1 MSGIED
7 NRKETNMNRI
17 RVADV
22 TIKEACSA
30 GSANLS
36 FKEKM
41 EVAKQLD
48 QLMVDVIEMPKA
60 KEQADSLLIKS
71 LAPVI
76 KNSIIS
82 VEAGLDRSEVDS
94 AAAALANAAK
104 KRISISVPTSPVQM
118 EYICGMKAKKIMEL
132 VPGII
137 SYAKSLCD
145 DVEFSCQDATRS
157 ETDFLVQIITAAIG
171 AGATTINL
179 RDTAGVML
187 PEEFDELID
196 KLNAN
201 IPQLKEIP
209 VSVTCSDSLNMATA
223 NTVTCIRSGARE
235 IKTTLIG
242 KAAPGLEAVV
252 NMFTER
258 GDSLDMAI
266 AQKRPEV
273 EKTLRKLSW
282 MAGSKSGATAFFAD
296 EDAPKKEELDLDEN
310 ADISKVIRTVKKL
323 GYDLSDDDN
332 AKVYKEFKRVSE
344 KKKVGIKEMEAII
357 ATASLQVAPT
367 YQLVDFVINSG
378 NIITP
383 TAQVTLEKDDK
394 KLKGLSSGD
403 GPIEAAFLAVEM
415 IVGVHYELDDF
426 QIQAVTE
433 GSEAVGNALVK
444 LRYNGKLYSGSGIS
458 TDIIGASI
466 RAYIN
471 AINKIVFDSKEE

>member
-1 MSGIED
+1 M
-7 NRKETNMNRI
+7 
-17 RVADV
+17 
-22 TIKEACSA
+22 
-30 GSANLS
+30 
-36 FKEKM
+36 
-41 EVAKQLD
+41 
-48 QLMVDVIEMPKA
+48 
-60 KEQADSLLIKS
+60 
-71 LAPVI
+71 
-76 KNSIIS
+76 
-82 VEAGLDRSEVDS
+82 
-94 AAAALANAAK
+94 
-104 KRISISVPTSPVQM
+104 
-118 EYICGMKAKKIMEL
+118 
-132 VPGII
+132 
-137 SYAKSLCD
+137 
-145 DVEFSCQDATRS
+145 
-157 ETDFLVQIITAAIG
+157 
-171 AGATTINL
+171 
-179 RDTAGVML
+179 
-187 PEEFDELID
+187 
-196 KLNAN
+196 
-201 IPQLKEIP
+201 
-209 VSVTCSDSLNMATA
+209 
-223 NTVTCIRSGARE
+223 
-235 IKTTLIG
+235 
-242 KAAPGLEAVV
+242 
-252 NMFTER
+252 
-258 GDSLDMAI
+258 
-266 AQKRPEV
+266 
-273 EKTLRKLSW
+273 
-282 MAGSKSGATAFFAD
+282 
-296 EDAPKKEELDLDEN
+296 
-310 ADISKVIRTVKKL
+310 IRTVKKL

>member
-1 MSGIED
+1 
-7 NRKETNMNRI
+7 MNRI

-171 AGATTINL
+171 AGATAINL

-378 NIITP
+378 NTITP